1 MLIYINRLQKM
12 LNALQ
17 KAILRKMYFDK
28 MIGGKHTAIEN
39 LKKGF
44 PSHLR
49 GDVDDEVKELIRDG
63 FILPK
68 TTSYGLQV
76 SLNPVM
82 IPEIER
88 VLGI

>member
-1 MLIYINRLQKM
+1 MNVT
-12 LNALQ
+12 Q

-28 MIGGKHTAIEN
+28 IIGGKHTAIEN

-49 GDVDDEVKELIRDG
+49 GDVDDEVKELIRHG
-63 FILPK
+63 LILPK

-76 SLNPVM
+76 SLNPRM
-82 IPEIER
+82 IAEIER
-88 VLGI
+88 ILEI